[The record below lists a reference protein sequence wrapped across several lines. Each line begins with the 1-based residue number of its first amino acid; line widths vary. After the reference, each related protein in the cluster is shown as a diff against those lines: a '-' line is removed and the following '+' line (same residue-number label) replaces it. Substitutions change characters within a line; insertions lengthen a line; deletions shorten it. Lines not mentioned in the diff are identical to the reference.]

1 MTAIIYTEISNN
13 FKQHFLDTMTCS
25 ESQFRCATNELAVLY
40 EHILYMYLEK
50 QSLKLPHNRIRQFHV
65 SLLQLAS
72 AVRYLHDRNVAHLDI
87 KSDNI
92 MVDRSF
98 HVTLIDFGMAERFDR
113 GEVFAHRVGAAGH
126 APPEVLSQRPY
137 HAPPVDVFALGVTL
151 YFAQFGC
158 YPFTSDA
165 AAELAVFAITW
176 PENCSIRKCSV
187 DVRYAQSIV
196 LLTSV

>member
-1 MTAIIYTEISNN
+1 M
-13 FKQHFLDTMTCS
+13 L
-25 ESQFRCATNELAVLY
+25 
-40 EHILYMYLEK
+40 YLEK
-50 QSLKLPHNRIRQFHV
+50 QSLKLPHSMIRQFHV
-65 SLLQLAS
+65 SLSQLAS

-98 HVTLIDFGMAERFDR
+98 HVTLIDFGMAEHFDR
-113 GEVFAHRVGAAGH
+113 GEVFAHRVGA
-126 APPEVLSQRPY
+126 SQRPY

-187 DVRYAQSIV
+187 NVRYAQSIV